1 MIEQYGP
8 LALLMIAAAG
18 FGLVLVVMSIVVPRI
33 LGTMRPNPIKAT
45 PFECGMEPV
54 GSARTRFPVRYYLVA
69 IVFVVFDLEAVF
81 IYPWAVAYK
90 DLVAQGQGAFVL
102 TEMLVFMAVLAIGLG
117 YLWRRGALDWE
128 T

>member
-8 LALLMIAAAG
+8 LALLLAAATG
-18 FGLVLVVMSIVVPRI
+18 FGLVLVAMSAIAPRV
-33 LGTMRPNPIKAT
+33 LGTMRPNAVKAS

-69 IVFVVFDLEAVF
+69 LVFVVFDLEAVF
-81 IYPWAVAYK
+81 IYPWAVAYRE
-90 DLVAQGQGAFVL
+90 LAVENGAFVFG
-102 TEMLVFMAVLAIGLG
+102 EMLVFMAVLAVGLG

-128 T
+128 